1 MRLFSPLKLC
11 KSKQFSNKNNFCIL
25 SDTTANLPTSPK
37 FREIKTI
44 HEDQDFVFLFKP
56 PGMANTGDVAG
67 TNFFDYAVQKYGGAR
82 YKPKI
87 LLSLDK
93 IQGGLSVIAKHF
105 AAERHFDTIIKKELI
120 LHASVAIVSG
130 PLRYPNGKV
139 KGGAIRNAK
148 NTTRFSLVARKG
160 TPVEVNYMTFA
171 KQKIPGKE
179 MKSTLCFHTIIP
191 HRHLIRLACSGLG
204 VTILGDE
211 LYRNK
216 GKINQK
222 EVKGSEKLVVS
233 ASDEISKETEN
244 SENNEDKIAENE
256 IPFYSCYLSFPKYVS
271 TEYYEI
277 FLPPPS
283 PSKIWTENLSKFGQE
298 DVKKLFLMND
308 TLKELY
314 IRR

>member
-1 MRLFSPLKLC
+1 MRKISSLRPW
-11 KSKQFSNKNNFCIL
+11 KSSQIKYNYCIL
-25 SDTTANLPTSPK
+25 SDSIPLQSPK

-44 HEDQDFVFLFKP
+44 HEDQDFVFLSKP
-56 PGMANTGDVAG
+56 NGMANTGDVAG
-67 TNFFDYAVQKYGGAR
+67 SNFFDYVVQKYGGIR

-87 LLSLDK
+87 LISLDK

-130 PLRYPNGKV
+130 PLRNANGKV

-148 NTTRFSLVARKG
+148 NTTRYSLIARNG
-160 TPVEVNYMTFA
+160 TPVELNYMTLT
-171 KQKIPGKE
+171 KEKIPGKDL
-179 MKSTLCFHTIIP
+179 KSTLCFHTITS
-191 HRHLIRLACSGLG
+191 HRHLIRLACSGMG
-204 VTILGDE
+204 VSILGDE

-216 GKINQK
+216 AKTPSK
-222 EVKGSEKLVVS
+222 DADTEKLLFTMPNELS
-233 ASDEISKETEN
+233 LDNTKKEE
-244 SENNEDKIAENE
+244 KIAENQ

-283 PSKIWTENLSKFGQE
+283 HSKIWSETLSKFGQE
-298 DVKKLFLMND
+298 DVKKLFIMDD
-308 TLKELY
+308 TMKEVY
-314 IRR
+314 IRK

>member
-1 MRLFSPLKLC
+1 MRNFSSLKLW
-11 KSKQFSNKNNFCIL
+11 KQPNQFKKNYCIL
-25 SDTTANLPTSPK
+25 SDSPLQSSPK

-67 TNFFDYAVQKYGGAR
+67 SNFFDFVVQKYGGIR

-87 LLSLDK
+87 LISLDR
-93 IQGGLSVIAKHF
+93 IQGGISVIAKHF

-130 PLRYPNGKV
+130 PMRYPNGKV

-160 TPVEVNYMTFA
+160 TPVELNYITLA
-171 KQKIPGKE
+171 KEKIPGKDL
-179 MKSTLCFHTIIP
+179 KSTLCFHTIIP

-204 VTILGDE
+204 VSILGDE

-216 GKINQK
+216 GKMNTK
-222 EVKGSEKLVVS
+222 EVKDTEKLFVKS
-233 ASDEISKETEN
+233 PTEILKESDNI
-244 SENNEDKIAENE
+244 ENNKEKIPENQ

-283 PSKIWTENLSKFGQE
+283 PSLIWSENLSKFGQE
-298 DVKKLFLMND
+298 DVKKLFMMND
-308 TLKELY
+308 TLKEVY
-314 IRR
+314 IRK